1 MESTQN
7 SSILIIAGM
16 HRSGTSLTASIL
28 QSAGLHIGRK
38 LLDQSHGAS
47 ERHFEN
53 LDFFEYHKAVLR
65 SQGVNEDGWTLQ
77 ETIEVDDHFVGQAKE
92 LIAKNA
98 VSAVWGWKE
107 PRTTLFLEFWANLLP
122 EAKFLLL
129 YRFPWEV
136 VDSLYRRGD
145 KIFKSQPD
153 LAVKMWQHYNQKV
166 LNIYNQFSDRC
177 FLVNLHIL
185 LNHLDTVI
193 PAINQKLQLNLT
205 LPSSTLYNPSQIH
218 KQSIEGH
225 RASLIAHYFPEA
237 IEMYRE
243 LEARA
248 WQHNETPDF
257 SWIEQLKNTPYRTWA
272 FQDWLQL
279 SNWEG
284 EKSKLHQELESSRSQ
299 LQQTQAELEGS
310 RSQLQQTQA
319 ELEGSRSQLQQTQGE
334 LEQSQ
339 SQLQQNQ
346 GELEQ
351 SHSQLQQTQAELEQ
365 SHSQLQQNQAELEQS
380 HSQLQQNQAE
390 LEQSQFY
397 LKETQTELEQ
407 SQSQLKQTKAEL
419 ENSVSQLNQTHEEL
433 EQIQLDLQNTG
444 SQLKQSKVEQK
455 RSQSQLY
462 QVQSELDQTQAQ
474 LQSTKLMLEQ
484 LQAQANQKENQ
495 LNKSLSRLEEKLQK
509 SIAESQEQLQ
519 ELTAKFKQEQ
529 EKLQSEWYQTKQQL
543 KRSQSILFQTQ
554 AELEQSQQQLYQTQ
568 QEFSQLRLEQALTSS
583 LDTEDQFDYRL
594 LVWKAWSAYSVG
606 NLTQMSQYL
615 RKAMK
620 IRPHSRSETILDW
633 LNSFTQFSAEKGTQL
648 DVKALT
654 NLEEWKSL
662 MHQVLKLKVLTGKT
676 LVR

>member
-380 HSQLQQNQAE
+380 
-390 LEQSQFY
+390 QFY

>member
-53 LDFFEYHKAVLR
+53 LDFFEFHKAVLR

-77 ETIEVDDHFVGQAKE
+77 ETIEVEDRFVEQAKE
-92 LIAKNA
+92 LVAKNA

-145 KIFKSQPD
+145 AIFKSQPD
-153 LAVKMWQHYNQKV
+153 LAVKIWLHYNQKI
-166 LNIYNQFSDRC
+166 LNLYNKFSERC
-177 FLVNLHIL
+177 FLVNLHVL
-185 LNHLDTVI
+185 LNHLDTVTS
-193 PAINQKLQLNLT
+193 AINQKLQLNLAV
-205 LPSSTLYNPSQIH
+205 PNSTLYNPSQIH

-225 RASLIAHYFPEA
+225 RASLITYYFPEA

-248 WQHNETPDF
+248 WQVNDTPDL
-257 SWIEQLKNTPYRTWA
+257 SWIEQLKNTPYKTWA

-279 SNWEG
+279 GNWEG
-284 EKSKLHQELESSRSQ
+284 EKSKLHQELGQSRSQLQQTQGELASSRSQLQQTQGELESSRSQLQQAQGELESSRSQ
-299 LQQTQAELEGS
+299 LQQTQGELESS
-310 RSQLQQTQA
+310 RSQLQQTQG
-319 ELEGSRSQLQQTQGE
+319 ELESSRSQLQQTQGE

-339 SQLQQNQ
+339 
-346 GELEQ
+346 
-351 SHSQLQQTQAELEQ
+351 
-365 SHSQLQQNQAELEQS
+365 
-380 HSQLQQNQAE
+380 
-390 LEQSQFY
+390 FY
-397 LKETQTELEQ
+397 LKQTQTELEQ
-407 SQSQLKQTKAEL
+407 SQLQLQQTKVEL
-419 ENSVSQLNQTHEEL
+419 ENSVSQLNQTQEEV
-433 EQIQLDLQNTG
+433 EQIKLELLTTG
-444 SQLKQSKVEQK
+444 SQLKQSQGEQK

-484 LQAQANQKENQ
+484 FQAQANQKENQ
-495 LNKSLSRLEEKLQK
+495 LNKSLSKLEEQLQK
-509 SIAESQEQLQ
+509 AAAESQELLQ

-529 EKLQSEWYQTKQQL
+529 EKLQSALYLTKQEL

-554 AELEQSQQQLYQTQ
+554 AELEQSQRQLYQTQ

-583 LDTEDQFDYRL
+583 PDTEEQFDYRL
-594 LVWKAWSAYSVG
+594 LVWKAWSAYSGG

-615 RKAMK
+615 RKSMK
-620 IRPHSRSETILDW
+620 CRPHSRSETILDW

-648 DVKALT
+648 DVEDLT
-654 NLEEWKSL
+654 SSEEWKEFIKNSTRF
-662 MHQVLKLKVLTGKT
+662 HIKISQT
-676 LVR
+676 LIVN